1 MPPDMEDCKGFRE
14 VFIKD
19 QDGELQ
25 KILLPIPEAHFPD
38 QEIEH
43 DYLPAL
49 CDAPSFVITGKTA
62 KRLILM
68 IQRDIN
74 HGKRLY
80 RNAIR
85 KREQYRRASLKYG
98 DLDKR
103 TQLAMMLYQ
112 VAVER
117 IKLWRGERHYG
128 NEKVLS

>member
-1 MPPDMEDCKGFRE
+1 MAEMN
-14 VFIKD
+14 
-19 QDGELQ
+19 Q
-25 KILLPIPEAHFPD
+25 
-38 QEIEH
+38 
-43 DYLPAL
+43 
-49 CDAPSFVITGKTA
+49 TA

-80 RNAIR
+80 RNARR
-85 KREQYRRASLKYG
+85 KRERYRRASLKYG

-128 NEKVLS
+128 NEEVLS